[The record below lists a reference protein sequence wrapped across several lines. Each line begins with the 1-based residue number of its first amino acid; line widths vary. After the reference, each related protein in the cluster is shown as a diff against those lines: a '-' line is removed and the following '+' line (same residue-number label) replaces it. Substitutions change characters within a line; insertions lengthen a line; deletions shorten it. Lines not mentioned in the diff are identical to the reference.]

1 MIAPTKVIGMERR
14 RPITDAAYA
23 LTMSSVSAEA
33 DRVRV
38 GATRIPANAA
48 SMEPMIQALRAFVL
62 ALDPLSEVSV
72 RSSTLA
78 RMVTPIRVR

>member
-1 MIAPTKVIGMERR
+1 MR
-14 RPITDAAYA
+14 
-23 LTMSSVSAEA
+23 SVSAEA

-38 GATRIPANAA
+38 GAMRIPASAA
-48 SMEPMIQALRAFVL
+48 SMDPMIQALRAL
-62 ALDPLSEVSV
+62 AIALDPLSEVSV

>member
-1 MIAPTKVIGMERR
+1 
-14 RPITDAAYA
+14 
-23 LTMSSVSAEA
+23 MSSVRAGA
-33 DRVRV
+33 DKVRV
-38 GATRIPANAA
+38 GAMRIPASAA
-48 SMEPMIQALRAFVL
+48 SMEPMIQALRALVT